1 MKNNKSII
9 ILGPTATGKT
19 KFAVNVA
26 EKYNGEIISADS
38 RQIYKTLDIGTG
50 KDLKEYKTKNKKIEY
65 HLINIIN
72 PNTDYSVY
80 SFQKDFIES
89 YKNIINKN
97 KLPIICGGTG
107 LYIES
112 LLLNYDLSDKPP
124 PNYELRNELS
134 KKNIQE
140 LLELLEKVNINIIKE
155 PKIDTKNRIIRNI
168 EICLNKNKKKKTNH
182 VLPIKNYIVIG
193 INPGRSVVREN
204 ITKRLKKRLKEGLIE
219 EVIALLKNGIT
230 HERLNYFGL
239 EYRFISKYLKNDYNE
254 NQLFEKLNSAIHQFS
269 KKQMTFFRRMEKRK
283 IKIHWIDNNNIKLIK
298 ELM

>member
-19 KFAVNVA
+19 KLAVNVA

-72 PNTDYSVY
+72 PNTNYSVY

-97 KLPIICGGTG
+97 KRPIICGGTG
-107 LYIES
+107 VYIES
-112 LLLNYDLSDKPP
+112 LLLNYNLSDKPP

-204 ITKRLKKRLKEGLIE
+204 ITNRLKKRLKEGLIE

-298 ELM
+298 ELI